1 MLPTSS
7 YSSRAASASVAGP
20 GLPCTGPPTRPR
32 MLLIMVPTVLLLLLF
47 LPGVVLG
54 DYENTWN
61 SYYEQPC
68 CGGTT
73 NGPFHLRHH
82 GASASVA
89 GPGLPCT
96 GPPTRPRMLLI
107 MVPTVLLLLLF
118 LPGVVL
124 GDYENTWNSYYEQ
137 PCCGGTTNGPFHLR
151 HHGAGPA

>member
-7 YSSRAASASVAGP
+7 YSSRAASVASVAGP
-20 GLPCTGPPTRPR
+20 GIPCTGAPTRPS
-32 MLLIMVPTVLLLLLF
+32 MVLLVMVPTVLLLLF

-82 GASASVA
+82 GACSFRFAPLFTQSTDHLAKCNIRLPGARHTVSVLN
-89 GPGLPCT
+89 GTNGLPFV
-96 GPPTRPRMLLI
+96 R
-107 MVPTVLLLLLF
+107 
-118 LPGVVL
+118 
-124 GDYENTWNSYYEQ
+124 E
-137 PCCGGTTNGPFHLR
+137 GPFANQ
-151 HHGAGPA
+151 GQVAT